1 MQPAVK
7 KRLQA
12 LMAELGAIV
21 LWNRTYLDSTERP
34 DEIDRAAYA
43 ARQERLQVIA
53 NEIRDI
59 EASIHKA
66 DRDNQGLW
74 EPRAAS
80 ATFGSD
86 ALAQWCALPVCGT
99 EKSHHATRKNRSA
112 RPVIK
117 LRAGLTKTGG
127 STTPAR
133 DF

>member
-7 KRLQA
+7 KRLQT

-34 DEIDRAAYA
+34 DEIDRAAYG

-74 EPRAAS
+74 EPRAES

-86 ALAQWCALPVCGT
+86 ALARWCGLP
-99 EKSHHATRKNRSA
+99 
-112 RPVIK
+112 
-117 LRAGLTKTGG
+117 GLWN
-127 STTPAR
+127 
-133 DF
+133 

>member
-86 ALAQWCALPVCGT
+86 ALAQWCALP
-99 EKSHHATRKNRSA
+99 
-112 RPVIK
+112 
-117 LRAGLTKTGG
+117 GLWN
-127 STTPAR
+127 
-133 DF
+133 